1 MLFII
6 QNINSLTKEKIL
18 FIIHN
23 INLFFLIIYQ
33 IRGNNPYPGSRV
45 KDKAKEIV
53 DDNKVSTKLFANI
66 NPKQN
71 SLLSY
76 MSYFIIIGNIC

>member
-6 QNINSLTKEKIL
+6 PNINSLKIKKTIL
-18 FIIHN
+18 VIIHS
-23 INLFFLIIYQ
+23 INLFFLIINQ
-33 IRGNNPYPGSRV
+33 IRRNNPYPGSRV
-45 KDKAKEIV
+45 KDKAKIIV
-53 DDNKVSTKLFANI
+53 DDNKVSTRLFANI

-76 MSYFIIIGNIC
+76 MCCYC